1 MRFSEEEI
9 TATITKLIYGLT
21 HKKISS
27 ETEELVESGILNSIT
42 ITELAVE
49 MEKSFSVSISFMEI
63 TKDNFKDTGSIKK
76 LIISKLH

>member
-9 TATITKLIYGLT
+9 AATISKLIYGLT

-27 ETEELVESGILNSIT
+27 GTEELVESGILNSIT

-49 MEKSFSVSISFMEI
+49 MEKSFSVSVSFMEI
-63 TKDNFKDTGSIKK
+63 TKENFRDLISITRLVK
-76 LIISKLH
+76 SKLH